1 MSGKNLGE
9 TKLSFAIIPLE
20 FSDLD
25 AVYSLDQV
33 CFPGDVAFPR
43 HLFAFLLKSPDCLG
57 LCIKDQGRLAGFI
70 IVQAINFQKAQLI
83 TLDID
88 PLCRRRGIGTMLLES
103 AHNFLKKR
111 GFQTILLEVAV
122 NNDPALK
129 LYKKLGYE
137 YIITKKRYY
146 PDGTD
151 ALQMKKTLKEGPPP
165 PPVHG
170 NQPF

>member
-1 MSGKNLGE
+1 MEE
-9 TKLSFAIIPLE
+9 TRVPFAITPLE

-25 AVYSLDQV
+25 AVFVLDQA

-57 LCIKDQGRLAGFI
+57 LCVKDRGKLAGFI
-70 IVQAINFQKAQLI
+70 IVQAINFQKAQLV

-88 PLCRRRGIGTMLLES
+88 PHYRRRGIGASLLKS
-103 AHNFLKKR
+103 AHTFLKER

-122 NNDPALK
+122 NNEHAQK
-129 LYKKLGYE
+129 LYHKVGYE
-137 YIITKKRYY
+137 YIRTKKRYY
-146 PDGTD
+146 PDGSD
-151 ALQMKKTLKEGPPP
+151 ALQMKKTLYEGPPQ

>member
-1 MSGKNLGE
+1 LEE
-9 TKLSFAIIPLE
+9 TKFSFAITPLE
-20 FSDLD
+20 LSDLD
-25 AVYSLDQV
+25 AVYVLDQA

-57 LCIKDQGRLAGFI
+57 LCVKDRGQLAGFI
-70 IVQAINFQKAQLI
+70 IVQAINSQKAQLL

-88 PLCRRRGIGTMLLES
+88 PHYRRRGIGTMLLES
-103 AHNFLKKR
+103 AHNFLKER

-122 NNDPALK
+122 RNDPALK
-129 LYKKLGYE
+129 LYQKLGYE
-137 YIITKKRYY
+137 YIRTKKRYY
-146 PDGTD
+146 PDGAD
-151 ALQMKKTLKEGPPP
+151 ALQMRKTLREGPLQ